1 MRQRQYEAVSEVIGS
16 ILLISLVVLAVAI
29 VGAGFLSQPPPV
41 QTQDL
46 NVLAGYDENN
56 ETLYLQHDGGDLML
70 PGEYF
75 IRIDGGP
82 PIYRGEWGIGG
93 SLTFP
98 EVFEEPQRIQIIST
112 RGGQQNLIREISI
125 GQVTGGGAPIRPGPA
140 PIPGPGGQCTQEE
153 LENYLNITY
162 ISKFSEELNNDA
174 IYFIR
179 DSLEVQSQNKLSGFV
194 NYTVTSLNSYFIVAR
209 DNDKNQR
216 RVSLSV
222 DDRVA
227 IHFNHDDD
235 NQASADIF
243 SVGNKGWSFGGK
255 QTRVYINDVIVK
267 TLTGNHEQYVK
278 DSYIL
283 SFTDYQSS
291 LTFQAGENNEFYTR
305 LIIKNQTIVDDW
317 DTSSYTF
324 INVKPAEPTLLVL
337 HLPSN
342 QNDQVKFIGQAD
354 IVQRDGVT
362 IYENGELLITP

>member
-140 PIPGPGGQCTQEE
+140 PIPGHGGQCTQEK

-174 IYFIR
+174 IYLTR
-179 DSLEVQSQNKLSGFV
+179 YRLGNSASLSGWI
-194 NYTVTSLNSYFIVAR
+194 NMTINSTGSYIVTPAQGNNPPVITNLNI
-209 DNDKNQR
+209 NDKLAIQYVDAKQ
-216 RVSLSV
+216 VS
-222 DDRVA
+222 A
-227 IHFNHDDD
+227 N
-235 NQASADIF
+235 IF
-243 SVGNKGWSFGGK
+243 SVGGKGWAFAGDN
-255 QTRVYINDVIVK
+255 TNIYINPGQ
-267 TLTGNHEQYVK
+267 TGQQSFTNTNLI
-278 DSYIL
+278 DSWIL
-283 SFTDYQSS
+283 SFKEYDST
-291 LTFQAGENNEFYTR
+291 LTFQVGGTPQNIFTR
-305 LIIKNQTIVDDW
+305 LFIKNQTNPEVEGA
-317 DTSSYTF
+317 DTNRWKFYN
-324 INVKPAEPTLLVL
+324 IEPAEPSLLIL
-337 HLPSN
+337 N
-342 QNDQVKFIGQAD
+342 FAKKQNDGYLQFVGNVSKIERND
-354 IVQRDGVT
+354 IL
-362 IYENGELLITP
+362 YWSPS